1 MNKYLHLI
9 EQNRHLSFEEMT
21 IVANLLFNDQTSKE
35 EITEFLIALSKK
47 GETADEVAALA
58 SVMRSFAIDLE
69 LAENSY
75 MDNCG
80 TGGDGV
86 NSFNIST
93 TSAFVL
99 AGAGAQVAK
108 HGNRKISSA
117 AGSQDVLEALG
128 ILHREE

>member
-1 MNKYLHLI
+1 
-9 EQNRHLSFEEMT
+9 MT
-21 IVANLLFNDQTSKE
+21 KHAKE
-35 EITEFLIALSKK
+35 DIAEFLIALSKK
-47 GETADEVAALA
+47 GETAHEVAALA
-58 SVMRSFAIDLE
+58 SVMRSFAIDLNVPE
-69 LAENSY
+69 GYY

-117 AGSQDVLEALG
+117 AGSSRCAWMHLAFIR
-128 ILHREE
+128 ILVRKRWASCFDKKGLLFYLRQMFIRK